1 MIGALFGVLAALLI
15 GLGDLFGR
23 RVSIRSSP
31 ITSTAAMQCVAAVT
45 LIISLLF
52 WSRTPNGADLLLGA
66 ISGLGAATGLCCYYM
81 GLRKESSAVMA
92 PLVAVIATVVPV
104 LWALTIGIEVS
115 YLSAVGVLIA
125 LIGLVLVTSDGRIDL
140 NVKDC
145 AIWGVASGLGYGLG
159 FAALLNVT
167 TIGGT
172 WVLVSQRLIAFA
184 IMIPVA
190 TVAKA
195 VITPPRGARI
205 AALTGG
211 ICAGA
216 TSIAFFVGIQFDQL
230 PTVVAMSLF
239 PVFSVLVGRLFFKDQ
254 VTIRQV
260 CGIALAVMG
269 TGVVVGG

>member
-66 ISGLGAATGLCCYYM
+66 ISGLGAATGLCCYYI

-92 PLVAVIATVVPV
+92 PLVAVVATVVLV

-140 NVKDC
+140 NVKDG

-190 TVAKA
+190 TAAKA

>member
-31 ITSTAAMQCVAAVT
+31 ITSMAAMQCVAAVT

-125 LIGLVLVTSDGRIDL
+125 LIGLVLVTSDGRIQP
-140 NVKDC
+140 NVKEG

-195 VITPPRGARI
+195 VITPPKGARI